1 MARVKNKWGNTPK
14 MEEFC
19 NLFVFGD
26 EKTSGNATQCYRK
39 AYNVGKA
46 TKDATINRSA
56 HELMKNP
63 NISARIEHLQDE
75 LSGIYKTDAE
85 TTRKRIVN
93 RLWEIADQDNSQSVN
108 ALRLLAQQ
116 EGINYFQDQKIT
128 TNQNISLSDATDEL
142 NAVIN
147 NLIDD
152 NNVIR
157 LFSKETDAD

>member
-1 MARVKNKWGNTPK
+1 
-14 MEEFC
+14 
-19 NLFVFGD
+19 
-26 EKTSGNATQCYRK
+26 
-39 AYNVGKA
+39 
-46 TKDATINRSA
+46 
-56 HELMKNP
+56 MKNP

-152 NNVIR
+152 KNVIR
-157 LFSKETDAD
+157 LFNRETDKD